1 MKRSEIKGKLK
12 DLIQNRKHRTN
23 LIIFVILWIIATFT
37 YYLVYFQIKYMK
49 GDFYIN
55 TIVSSCTEMLSYT
68 VSGFILT
75 ALGIKLSYFLSF
87 SAAII
92 GSSLYIIMHTS
103 YESLTP
109 IFLFLASFGIS
120 SSMNIDWNINSI
132 LFPVIF
138 NSSTNGICNLFA
150 RISDSLA
157 P

>member
-1 MKRSEIKGKLK
+1 M
-12 DLIQNRKHRTN
+12 N
-23 LIIFVILWIIATFT
+23 LIIFIILWIIATFT
-37 YYLVYFQIKYMK
+37 YYLVYFQIKYMN

-75 ALGIKLSYFLSF
+75 SLGIKFSYLLSF
-87 SAAII
+87 STAII
-92 GSSLYIIMHTS
+92 GAALYIVFETS

-109 IFLFLASFGIS
+109 VFLFLASFGIGC
-120 SSMNIDWNINSI
+120 SMNIDWNINSI

-138 NSSTNGICNLFA
+138 SSSTNGICNIFA
-150 RISDSLA
+150 RLSNSLA

>member
-1 MKRSEIKGKLK
+1 M
-12 DLIQNRKHRTN
+12 N
-23 LIIFVILWIIATFT
+23 
-37 YYLVYFQIKYMK
+37 

-75 ALGIKLSYFLSF
+75 TLGIKFSYFLSF
-87 SAAII
+87 SAGII
-92 GSSLYIIMHTS
+92 GATLYIIMHTS
-103 YESLTP
+103 YQNLTP
-109 IFLFLASFGIS
+109 LFLFLASFGIS
-120 SSMNIDWNINSI
+120 SSLNIDWNINSI

-157 P
+157 PQAAELQQPIPMVIVGGMCLVGALICWGLKLEHK

>member
-1 MKRSEIKGKLK
+1 
-12 DLIQNRKHRTN
+12 
-23 LIIFVILWIIATFT
+23 
-37 YYLVYFQIKYMK
+37 MK
-49 GDFYIN
+49 GDFYLN
-55 TIVSSCTEMLSYT
+55 SIVSSCTEMLSYT

-75 ALGIKLSYFLSF
+75 TLGIKFSYLLSF

-92 GSSLYIIMHTS
+92 GASLYIIMHTS
-103 YESLTP
+103 NDSLTP
-109 IFLFLASFGIS
+109 IFLFLLSFGIS
-120 SSMNIDWNINSI
+120 SSMNIDWNINST